1 MDEASI
7 GARLRI
13 LRRWRG
19 MTQVELAG
27 LADLSPSFVSM
38 VETGQRP
45 LDRRS
50 HIGAIASALRVS
62 ETDLVRG
69 PHLTPD
75 PVAVRPAYEHSA
87 IAGRDLG
94 QHAHESGHGAG
105 AGANGPGQ
113 GSRGPG
119 APCVPGR

>member
-1 MDEASI
+1 MDEATI

-27 LADLSPSFVSM
+27 LAAHLSPSFVSM

-50 HIGAIASALRVS
+50 HIAAIASALRVS
-62 ETDLVRG
+62 ETD
-69 PHLTPD
+69 
-75 PVAVRPAYEHSA
+75 
-87 IAGRDLG
+87 
-94 QHAHESGHGAG
+94 
-105 AGANGPGQ
+105 PG
-113 GSRGPG
+113 
-119 APCVPGR
+119 